1 MDLDKEKIDINKNCP
16 LSIENWIIVLN
27 TEISNLK
34 YPDLMIMLNP
44 IIIFL
49 ITFIG
54 FMITSVNTP
63 LLPIFSSI
71 WRPIWTILLI
81 LTVIAII
88 FFSIDYN
95 KTHKKKKKIKKLRD
109 KIIFG
114 ELTDSNKIR
123 NEWKKVTDS

>member
-63 LLPIFSSI
+63 LLPLFSSI

-95 KTHKKKKKIKKLRD
+95 KTHKKKKKIKILRD